1 MSTENQEMYSR
12 GTTCL
17 LRIKKCKRND
27 MSTENQEMY
36 SRGTTCLLRI
46 KKCIQEERH
55 VY

>member
-12 GTTCL
+12 GT
-17 LRIKKCKRND
+17 
-27 MSTENQEMY
+27 TENQEMY

-46 KKCIQEERH
+46 KKCIQEEQH

>member
-1 MSTENQEMYSR
+1 
-12 GTTCL
+12 
-17 LRIKKCKRND
+17 

>member
-1 MSTENQEMYSR
+1 
-12 GTTCL
+12 
-17 LRIKKCKRND
+17 

-46 KKCIQEERH
+46 KKCIQEEH

>member
-12 GTTCL
+12 GNVF
-17 LRIKKCKRND
+17 KRNMSTEND

-46 KKCIQEERH
+46 KKCIQEELH